1 MTSNV
6 MLISLLYMLPFVN
19 HVIRICG
26 YDRHMSRWLNVRR
39 KGHVGHLYARS
50 LVVSYLL
57 CLFLFFAALP
67 PVASDARQA
76 FCRQGPELRQSLY
89 GYVRAAGLR
98 HRSRLEPG
106 RAACCHGGAA
116 YRGIVHEP
124 VPLDVRPSLALLAVG
139 ALWGLRFRRMP
150 LAASEEAGAKTPS
163 WPKTLSFL
171 AALALLISLAAS
183 LYMAADISFF
193 AAMTLIL
200 LPFSAVW
207 AIARKQ
213 FRRFCAVCCRRWRV
227 STDGLRHML
236 VLFLSFGFFNSAVA
250 KTPLLQQLE
259 GPVQALS
266 QSPLLLFALILA
278 AGVALPV
285 LGIHPLVVM
294 SLFGLV
300 LQPVLQALRP
310 LSVAIVLITPC
321 LASSSM
327 GTFNTTV
334 TIMSGL
340 IRFNPH
346 RIAA

>member
-19 HVIRICG
+19 HVIRIGG

-124 VPLDVRPSLALLAVG
+124 VP
-139 ALWGLRFRRMP
+139 WMFGLRWRCWP
-150 LAASEEAGAKTPS
+150 SERSGGCV
-163 WPKTLSFL
+163 
-171 AALALLISLAAS
+171 
-183 LYMAADISFF
+183 F
-193 AAMTLIL
+193 AA
-200 LPFSAVW
+200 
-207 AIARKQ
+207 
-213 FRRFCAVCCRRWRV
+213 CRWRHRRRQARR
-227 STDGLRHML
+227 LPH
-236 VLFLSFGFFNSAVA
+236 
-250 KTPLLQQLE
+250 
-259 GPVQALS
+259 GPK
-266 QSPLLLFALILA
+266 
-278 AGVALPV
+278 
-285 LGIHPLVVM
+285 
-294 SLFGLV
+294 
-300 LQPVLQALRP
+300 
-310 LSVAIVLITPC
+310 
-321 LASSSM
+321 
-327 GTFNTTV
+327 
-334 TIMSGL
+334 
-340 IRFNPH
+340 RFEFS
-346 RIAA
+346 R

>member
-1 MTSNV
+1 
-6 MLISLLYMLPFVN
+6 MLGKHFADKDRNFANRFMAMSVLRGFGTVAVWNLVEPLVATAVLLT
-19 HVIRICG
+19 G
-26 YDRHMSRWLNVRR
+26 
-39 KGHVGHLYARS
+39 
-50 LVVSYLL
+50 VSYM
-57 CLFLFFAALP
+57 
-67 PVASDARQA
+67 
-76 FCRQGPELRQSLY
+76 SLSPWIF
-89 GYVRAAGLR
+89 GL
-98 HRSRLEPG
+98 
-106 RAACCHGGAA
+106 
-116 YRGIVHEP
+116 
-124 VPLDVRPSLALLAVG
+124 SLALLAVG